1 LKYLP
6 QSYINGLVEKKV
18 KKLGRFK
25 DLDKQPLIY
34 IFVSAALF
42 GISPPLAKLLVKNIP
57 PVALAGLL
65 YLGAFAGLSLYLII
79 RRVISPDN
87 IRSTS
92 LKQGDFPWLCGAIIS
107 GGIIA
112 PICLMFGLSQIS
124 GFTTSLLLNLE
135 GIFTAVIAVIFFKE
149 KAGNRLW
156 LALMCMTAAGIFL
169 TWDSS
174 QGKFNFLG
182 PALVTLSMICWGID
196 NNLTRNISTRNPI
209 QITCIKGFVSGVV
222 SISLTYTLGMAIT
235 WDLSIIYALLLGS
248 FSYGISL
255 VFFIKAL
262 EGLGSFRTG
271 MFFSL
276 APFIGAITSL
286 LLLQEWIG
294 WVMFPAVLFTAA
306 GFWLISTENHLH
318 PHLHQEAVHTHLH
331 NHTDIHHVHEHA
343 DAAYETHVHEHKHIE
358 ENHVHPHWPDTHHRH
373 EH

>member
-1 LKYLP
+1 
-6 QSYINGLVEKKV
+6 
-18 KKLGRFK
+18 
-25 DLDKQPLIY
+25 LDKQPLTY
-34 IFVSAALF
+34 IFVSAAFF
-42 GISPPLAKLLVKNIP
+42 GISPPLAKLLVKDIP
-57 PVALAGLL
+57 PVALAGFL
-65 YLGAFAGLSLYLII
+65 YFGAFIGLSLYSII
-79 RRVISPDN
+79 RSIVSTES
-87 IRSTS
+87 IRSAN
-92 LKQGDFPWLCGAIIS
+92 LKKGDFSWLFGAILS

-112 PICLMFGLSQIS
+112 PICLMFGLNQIS

-149 KAGNRLW
+149 KAGKRLW
-156 LALMCMTAAGIFL
+156 LALMCMTLAGVFL

-182 PALVTLSMICWGID
+182 PLLVTLSMICWGID

-209 QITCIKGFVSGVV
+209 QITCIKGFVSGLV
-222 SISLTYTLGMAIT
+222 SISLAYTLGMAVK
-235 WDLSIIYALLLGS
+235 WDWSIIYALLLGS

-262 EGLGSFRTG
+262 EGLGSFRAG

-276 APFIGAITSL
+276 APFIGAATSL
-286 LLLQEWIG
+286 ILLQEWIG
-294 WVMFPAVLFTAA
+294 WVMFPAVLLTVA

-318 PHLHQEAVHTHLH
+318 PHLHQETAHTHLH
-331 NHTDIHHVHEHA
+331 NHKDIHHIHEHA
-343 DAAYETHVHEHKHIE
+343 ELAHEPHHHEHKHLE

>member
-1 LKYLP
+1 M
-6 QSYINGLVEKKV
+6 N
-18 KKLGRFK
+18 
-25 DLDKQPLIY
+25 KQPLIC

-65 YLGAFAGLSLYLII
+65 YLGAFVGLSLYSTMRGI
-79 RRVISPDN
+79 VSPEK
-87 IRSTS
+87 IRSTN
-92 LKQGDFPWLCGAIIS
+92 LKKGDFPWLCGAILS

-112 PICLMFGLSQIS
+112 PICLMFGLNQIS

-135 GIFTAVIAVIFFKE
+135 GIFTAVIAVTFFKE
-149 KAGNRLW
+149 KAGKRLW
-156 LALMCMTAAGIFL
+156 LALICMTAAGVFL

-174 QGKFNFLG
+174 QGKFNLLG
-182 PALVTLSMICWGID
+182 PLLVTLSMMCWGID

-209 QITCIKGFVSGVV
+209 QITSIKGLVSGLV
-222 SISLTYTLGMAIT
+222 SISLTYALGMDIR
-235 WDLSIIYALLLGS
+235 WDLSIFYALLLGS

-271 MFFSL
+271 IFFSL
-276 APFIGAITSL
+276 APFIGAVTSL

-294 WVMFPAVLFTAA
+294 WVMFPAMMLTIA
-306 GFWLISTENHLH
+306 GVWLISSEKHLH
-318 PHLHQEAVHTHLH
+318 PHIHQEEVHTHLH
-331 NHTDIHHVHEHA
+331 NHKDIHHVHEHA
-343 DAAYETHVHEHKHIE
+343 GIVYKAHVHEHKHLE
-358 ENHVHPHWPDTHHRH
+358 EDHVHPHWPDAHHRH

>member
-1 LKYLP
+1 M
-6 QSYINGLVEKKV
+6 N
-18 KKLGRFK
+18 
-25 DLDKQPLIY
+25 KQPLIY

-42 GISPPLAKLLVKNIP
+42 GISPPLAKLLVKDIP
-57 PVALAGLL
+57 PVALAGFL
-65 YLGAFAGLSLYLII
+65 YFGAFAGLSLYSIMRRIVSAESI
-79 RRVISPDN
+79 RDAN
-87 IRSTS
+87 
-92 LKQGDFPWLCGAIIS
+92 LKKGDFPWLFGAVLS

-149 KAGNRLW
+149 KAGKRLW
-156 LALMCMTAAGIFL
+156 LALMCMTLAGVFL

-182 PALVTLSMICWGID
+182 PLLVTLSMICWGID
-196 NNLTRNISTRNPI
+196 NNLTRNISTRNPM
-209 QITCIKGFVSGVV
+209 QITRIKGFVSGLV
-222 SISLTYTLGMAIT
+222 SISLAYILGMDIQ
-235 WDLSIIYALLLGS
+235 WDLSILYALLLGS

-262 EGLGSFRTG
+262 EGLGSFRAG
-271 MFFSL
+271 IFFSL
-276 APFIGAITSL
+276 APFIGAVTSL
-286 LLLQEWIG
+286 ILLQEWIG
-294 WVMFPAVLFTAA
+294 WVMFPAVLLTVA

-331 NHTDIHHVHEHA
+331 NHKDIHHVHEHA
-343 DAAYETHVHEHKHIE
+343 DVPQDPHVHEHKHLE
-358 ENHVHPHWPDTHHRH
+358 ENHIHPHWPDTHHRH